1 MKINF
6 YNYDLIGKTMS
17 YQYPLI
23 IKFIDEQDTDDFEQI
38 NKRLKEK
45 FNSHLPQHGLITID
59 TKTIALLNLTKEET
73 KSLFSIEENSN
84 NIYNR
89 DFKKIITRIKTQ
101 NKKNSNNDLYMLKT
115 FFEFSIR
122 AKSEYIS
129 IYLQSKEL

>member
-6 YNYDLIGKTMS
+6 YNYDLIGRTMS
-17 YQYPLI
+17 YQYPFI
-23 IKFIDEQDTDDFEQI
+23 IKFIDEQDTDNFEQI

-45 FNSHLPQHGLITID
+45 FNSHGPQHGLITID

-73 KSLFSIEENSN
+73 KSLFPIEENNN

-89 DFKKIITRIKTQ
+89 DFKRIITRINTQ
-101 NKKNSNNDLYMLKT
+101 NKKNSNTDLYMLKT

-129 IYLQSKEL
+129 LYLQSKEL

>member
-6 YNYDLIGKTMS
+6 YNYDLIGSTLS

-45 FNSHLPQHGLITID
+45 FNSYGPEYGKIKIN

-73 KSLFSIEENSN
+73 KSLFPIEENNN

-89 DFKKIITRIKTQ
+89 DFKRIITRINTQ
-101 NKKNSNNDLYMLKT
+101 NKNNSNTDLYMLKT
-115 FFEFSIR
+115 FFERSIR

-129 IYLQSKEL
+129 LYLQSKEL